1 MATIN
6 VTEVKA
12 LTYALALAKGEDVP
26 TEFTADEYA
35 AKLSTMLDKRKD
47 KSSKSG
53 VSAADL
59 NRRKALT
66 HVIISTLETCNR
78 PVTVSELQR
87 MTPELQTFENGEII
101 SGQRITSLIKPLVA
115 EGRVENIK
123 DKKKSLFALVRE

>member
-1 MATIN
+1 MATST

-12 LTYALALAKGEDVP
+12 LTYALALINGEDVP

-35 AKLSTMLDKRKD
+35 AKLSAMLDKRKD
-47 KSSKSG
+47 KSTKSG

-66 HVIISTLETCNR
+66 SVILSTLGTCDK

-87 MTPELQTFENGEII
+87 MTPELQTYDGEII
-101 SGQRITSLIKPLVA
+101 SCQRIFSLIKPLILDGKVK
-115 EGRVENIK
+115 NTK
-123 DKKKSLFALVRE
+123 DKKKSLFSLVRE

>member
-12 LTYALALAKGEDVP
+12 LAYALALAKGEDVP

-47 KSSKSG
+47 KSSKNG
-53 VSAADL
+53 VSTADL

-66 HVIISTLETCNR
+66 HVILSTLETCNK
-78 PVTVSELQR
+78 PVTISELQR
-87 MTPELQTFENGEII
+87 MTPELQSFENGEII
-101 SGQRITSLIKPLVA
+101 SSQRITSLIKPLVA
-115 EGRVENIK
+115 EGRVKNIK